1 MKRIP
6 YTRYVKSP
14 ASTSRSKMFLLGF
27 AFLLLQGFVLIGL
40 M

>member
-14 ASTSRSKMFLLGF
+14 ASSPRNKIYLLGL
-27 AFLLLQGFVLIGL
+27 AFLLLQGFVLIIV
-40 M
+40 